1 MTEMRKTS
9 IIFIAFLAT
18 FIILKIFL
26 VLEKF
31 FQSCSE
37 SEIACDNNIGCFS
50 HSQTCDG
57 TADCQDGSDEFL
69 YRCKRSTDIT
79 FG

>member
-1 MTEMRKTS
+1 MYDS
-9 IIFIAFLAT
+9 V
-18 FIILKIFL
+18 ILFCFL
-26 VLEKF
+26 VSEKF

-50 HSQTCDG
+50 KIQTCDG
-57 TADCQDGSDEFL
+57 HPDCQDGSDEFL
-69 YRCKRSTDIT
+69 FRCERTSDHTDVT